1 MANYKVCP
9 LGDEYPHT
17 QISEVEY
24 EEWTDAQDA
33 AVQLL
38 ESGQEWVQILQWN
51 EEDKDWG
58 LLQELNLERG
68 IKPNP
73 NFSTSSLAPYYVRLR
88 NYEG

>member
-1 MANYKVCP
+1 MKYKVCL

-24 EEWTDAQDA
+24 EDWTDAQDE
-33 AVQLL
+33 AVRLL
-38 ESGQEWVQILQWN
+38 ESGVECVQIML
-51 EEDKDWG
+51 DDG

-68 IKPNP
+68 IMPKP
-73 NFSTSSLAPYYVRLR
+73 NFSTHSLAPYYVRLR